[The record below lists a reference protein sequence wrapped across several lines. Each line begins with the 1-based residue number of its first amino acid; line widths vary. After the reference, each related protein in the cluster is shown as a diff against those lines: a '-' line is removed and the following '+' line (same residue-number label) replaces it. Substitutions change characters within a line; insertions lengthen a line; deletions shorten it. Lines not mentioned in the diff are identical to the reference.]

1 MSERP
6 IPQGKS
12 AVAAVLLAL
21 EQAVVKL
28 QEVREL
34 RAERQPL
41 PALTAWATPKE
52 EPMSYGPV
60 RKGRGGKVK
69 RW

>member
-1 MSERP
+1 MSEREM
-6 IPQGKS
+6 PQSKS
-12 AVAAVLLAL
+12 AAAALLLAL
-21 EQAVVKL
+21 EQAGVEL
-28 QEVREL
+28 QEVHEL

-41 PALTAWATPKE
+41 PVLTAWAAPKD

-60 RKGRGGKVK
+60 RKGRSGKVK